1 MAFLLFRNCELN
13 YTLATSDSKDGV
25 RRFFY
30 MDVKTAVDSGR
41 LNLVARQKAMDGED
55 ILKTGMN
62 CRRFGTTPVP
72 AHFGYFCGVKSN
84 PAVGTVYRRRQAIIK
99 EIILIRN

>member
-1 MAFLLFRNCELN
+1 
-13 YTLATSDSKDGV
+13 
-25 RRFFY
+25 

-41 LNLVARQKAMDGED
+41 LNLVARQKAMDVWPRMGRTSGGHGCPGAGED